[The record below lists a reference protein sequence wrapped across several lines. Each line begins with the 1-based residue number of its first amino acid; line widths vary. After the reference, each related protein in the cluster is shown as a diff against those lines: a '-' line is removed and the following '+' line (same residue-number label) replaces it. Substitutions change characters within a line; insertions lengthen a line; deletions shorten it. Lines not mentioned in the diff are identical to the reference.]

1 MKGVKAMNSARK
13 PTILRI
19 LLLFSLAVAIISLIS
34 LAYLQ
39 VNISGDGVPNRPQGG
54 PPVEYPWGQAY
65 AIIVVVVLSIAT
77 AGYSWRRITI
87 QNQ

>member
-1 MKGVKAMNSARK
+1 MDSKTTLRTLMLASLVV
-13 PTILRI
+13 TI
-19 LLLFSLAVAIISLIS
+19 VSLIS

-65 AIIVVVVLSIAT
+65 AIIMVAILSAGT
-77 AGYSWRRITI
+77 AVYSWRRITA
-87 QNQ
+87 